1 MGRGRT
7 RGKESAV
14 HQRSVVCM
22 WPYLCRISLK
32 VRPHQS
38 KDIRGRSGGQQG
50 RTERISQKQ
59 YPSEVGGPQ
68 TTEFQQIE
76 KPPKKVLENTALGLQ
91 SHTFHWYKLVFWR
104 ATVVSKLI
112 GGKYHKGQV
121 FPPFWFITAFFFFVF
136 VFFFCFFFFFK
147 PFLYF
152 LAQLYVLPSLFSHQS
167 LFWMETKP
175 CTMQLMASSF
185 PT

>member
-136 VFFFCFFFFFK
+136 VFFFVFSFFLNLFFIFWHSFMFFLPCSVIRACSGWK
-147 PFLYF
+147 PNH
-152 LAQLYVLPSLFSHQS
+152 A
-167 LFWMETKP
+167 P
-175 CTMQLMASSF
+175 CS
-185 PT
+185 